1 MCFASLRE
9 ISGTNII
16 VDEAVQGTL
25 TLALDNVPW
34 DFALDVIM
42 NLKDLRREERFNTIV
57 IYPKDKEFAWPG
69 KAESTLSFQ
78 ADEDMAQQEA
88 LVITQMEEQ
97 PVGLVEATE
106 LIAKGREFEKQH
118 NPALAVQ
125 AYEQAFEKWN
135 SNGKLANKIAAIYLV
150 DLRQNAKALHYAKQA
165 LAVDKNN
172 SVAALNAAIA
182 AANMRDMQTAQQY
195 FDQSTQAGKPSQ
207 EALLSY
213 AIFREE
219 ARQYDEALQ
228 IINKHNSLYGK
239 TLDAMI
245 AKARILDKKGAD
257 AQAIQEYRSII
268 SSGFTLPPDLSRFIR
283 ARVGMVN

>member
-1 MCFASLRE
+1 M
-9 ISGTNII
+9 
-16 VDEAVQGTL
+16 
-25 TLALDNVPW
+25 
-34 DFALDVIM
+34 
-42 NLKDLRREERFNTIV
+42 
-57 IYPKDKEFAWPG
+57 
-69 KAESTLSFQ
+69 
-78 ADEDMAQQEA
+78 
-88 LVITQMEEQ
+88 
-97 PVGLVEATE
+97 
-106 LIAKGREFEKQH
+106 
-118 NPALAVQ
+118 
-125 AYEQAFEKWN
+125 
-135 SNGKLANKIAAIYLV
+135 
-150 DLRQNAKALHYAKQA
+150 
-165 LAVDKNN
+165 AVDKNN

-213 AIFREE
+213 AIFRAE

-228 IINKHNSLYGK
+228 IINKHDSLYGK